1 MVSYSGGLVAHMML
15 CYLSTR
21 LPVLRGLGLLCN
33 ALLCDMHARHPVL
46 QVMSQQGVS
55 LVRVFCF
62 QDGYDL
68 SNTPIQSSPGNWNED
83 GLKRIDLILSQAAQ
97 YGIYVIVV
105 GTTFEP
111 VGLQFLS
118 RWVTCFIIPTILSGL
133 LLKHQ
138 HIAGAHKFR
147 ACWRRHAVVC
157 G

>member
-1 MVSYSGGLVAHMML
+1 MSHIML
-15 CYLSTR
+15 CYLITR
-21 LPVLRGLGLLCN
+21 LPVLWGLGLLCNALLCNALLCN

-83 GLKRIDLILSQAAQ
+83 GLKRIDLILAQAAQ

-118 RWVTCFIIPTILSGL
+118 RVVTCFIIPINLSGL
-133 LLKHQ
+133 LLKIQ
-138 HIAGAHKFR
+138 HIAGAHKF
-147 ACWRRHAVVC
+147 
-157 G
+157 